1 MFFISAFMVILLT
14 IQDTD
19 LLVTGYMVTTGPP
32 GVIHR
37 YNMLLGSTAQ
47 ADGESK
53 SFPVLSAAAQ
63 TWGRLGT
70 ITEDKDPSQTLFN
83 SCCILRVM
91 YPQHAERV
99 CGYLS
104 KKKELC
110 PHAYLRPKSIGLV
123 QAGYGEM
130 RKQQNPIFTVVKFC
144 LDVILT
150 LFSLLNSFTEKFC
163 SRCCSGNILRLPS
176 QE

>member
-163 SRCCSGNILRLPS
+163 SRCCSGNILRLPR